1 MTPILDPDVK
11 RKREEERAQS
21 EEGAQLDEEM
31 DDQDQSDD
39 GFIAFEYTNDEE
51 EDDTKLDPFRDLI
64 DPNLY
69 A

>member
-1 MTPILDPDVK
+1 MTPILDLDVK
-11 RKREEERAQS
+11 RKREEER
-21 EEGAQLDEEM
+21 AQLDEEM

-39 GFIAFEYTNDEE
+39 GFIAFEYTDDEE
-51 EDDTKLDPFRDLI
+51 DYDDTELDPFRDLI